1 MDLEIS
7 KEKYSAVDSGDAQI
21 TDPVDNDLHLPE
33 RPTILGW
40 IQSGI
45 GSKGRQAR
53 GIIVFLAILGAL
65 VLIFRYTRR
74 SAPPYHWEFGVVWSY
89 LPTLFEGLLLTLE
102 ITVLSIAFGM
112 LLGILVAAARLSG
125 SLLIRIPVTGYIE
138 VMRGTPVLVQL
149 IWIFYVLPILAG
161 IKLSGL
167 ESAVVAFSL
176 NLGAFYGEA
185 FRAGIQSVPKEQ
197 VETAE
202 VLGLTYPQRMR
213 YVVLPQAARNVLPVL
228 LSISVNLFKDTSLV
242 SALGVSDLM
251 FLGESVATNVFRP
264 LEILTTVALIYF
276 LVAFPITILV
286 RRLELHLN
294 RHRRK

>member
-1 MDLEIS
+1 MGRELL
-7 KEKYSAVDSGDAQI
+7 SAKNSTVNSGRNPL
-21 TDPVDNDLHLPE
+21 TDTRQNSINLPE

-40 IQSGI
+40 ARSSV
-45 GSKGRQAR
+45 GSKGRQA
-53 GIIVFLAILGAL
+53 GGVIVFLAVLGAL
-65 VLIFRYTRR
+65 VLLFHFTRE
-74 SAPPYHWEFGVVWSY
+74 SAPPYHWEFGVVWSF
-89 LPTLFEGLLLTLE
+89 LPTLLRGLLLTLE
-102 ITVLSIAFGM
+102 ITVLSIVFGM
-112 LLGILVAAARLSG
+112 FLGIFVAAARLSG
-125 SLLIRIPVTGYIE
+125 NLLIRVPVTGYIE

-202 VLGLTYPQRMR
+202 VLGLTYSQRMH

-264 LEILTTVALIYF
+264 LEILTTVAVIYF

>member
-1 MDLEIS
+1 MGRSFLKDRDSSES
-7 KEKYSAVDSGDAQI
+7 SEGKAASAIGREGTFPA
-21 TDPVDNDLHLPE
+21 E
-33 RPTILGW
+33 RPTIFGW
-40 IQSGI
+40 VPSSI
-45 GSKGRQAR
+45 GPKGRKS
-53 GIIVFLAILGAL
+53 GAL
-65 VLIFRYTRR
+65 IAFIILLTALWLLFRYTRQ
-74 SAPPYHWEFGVVWSY
+74 SAPPYKWDFGVVWTY
-89 LPTLFEGLLLTLE
+89 LPILFSGLKMTLG
-102 ITVLSIAFGM
+102 ITVLSIFFGM
-112 LLGILVAAARLSG
+112 FLGLFVAAARLSTNI
-125 SLLIRIPVTGYIE
+125 LVRIPVTGYIE

-167 ESAVVAFSL
+167 ESAVLAFSL

-185 FRAGIQSVPKEQ
+185 FRAGIQSVPREQ

-202 VLGLTYPQRMR
+202 VLGLTYVQRMQF
-213 YVVLPQAARNVLPVL
+213 VVLPQAARNVLPVL

-251 FLGESVATNVFRP
+251 FVGESVATNVFRP

-276 LVAFPITILV
+276 LVAFPVTLLV

>member
-1 MDLEIS
+1 MDIETL
-7 KEKYSAVDSGDAQI
+7 KEKTSSEASSNKPLS
-21 TDPVDNDLHLPE
+21 DPGHNELRLPE

-40 IQSGI
+40 VQSTVRPR
-45 GSKGRQAR
+45 GRQA
-53 GIIVFLAILGAL
+53 GGVIAFLAILLALWL
-65 VLIFRYTRR
+65 VLRYTRQ
-74 SAPPYHWEFGVVWSY
+74 SAPPYHWNFGVVASY
-89 LPTLFEGLLLTLE
+89 LPTLLDGLRLTLE

-112 LLGILVAAARLSG
+112 FLGIFVAAARLSENP
-125 SLLIRIPVTGYIE
+125 LIRIPVTGYIE

-167 ESAVVAFSL
+167 ESAVLAFSL

-202 VLGLTYPQRMR
+202 VLGLTYSQRMH
-213 YVVLPQAARNVLPVL
+213 YVVLPQAARNILPVL

-251 FLGESVATNVFRP
+251 FLGESVATNTFRP

-276 LVAFPITILV
+276 IVAFPVTILV

>member
-1 MDLEIS
+1 MERESLKDKTSSES
-7 KEKYSAVDSGDAQI
+7 SRDKAWI
-21 TDPVDNDLHLPE
+21 TPSNDTLHLPE
-33 RPTILGW
+33 RPTIFGW
-40 IQSGI
+40 LQSGV
-45 GSKGRQAR
+45 GPRGRQVGAV
-53 GIIVFLAILGAL
+53 IAFLAVAVAL
-65 VLIFRYTRR
+65 WLMFRFTRQ
-74 SAPPYHWEFGVVWSY
+74 SAPPYQWKFGVVVTY
-89 LPTLFEGLLLTLE
+89 LPVLFDGLKMTLG
-102 ITVLSIAFGM
+102 ITILSIAFGM
-112 LLGILVAAARLSG
+112 FLGLFVAAARLS
-125 SLLIRIPVTGYIE
+125 SNALIRLPVTGYIE
-138 VMRGTPVLVQL
+138 IMRGTPVLVQL

-167 ESAVVAFSL
+167 ESAVLAFSL

-185 FRAGIQSVPKEQ
+185 FRAGIQSVPREQ

-202 VLGLTYPQRMR
+202 VLGLTYSQRMHH
-213 YVVLPQAARNVLPVL
+213 VVLPQAARNVLPVL

-251 FLGESVATNVFRP
+251 FVGESVATNVFRP

>member
-1 MDLEIS
+1 MGLGIS
-7 KEKYSAVDSGDAQI
+7 KEKNSTVNSSDKPLTDSGD
-21 TDPVDNDLHLPE
+21 NYLNLPE

-40 IQSGI
+40 VQSSV
-45 GSKGRQAR
+45 GSKGRQV
-53 GIIVFLAILGAL
+53 GGVLVFLAILGSLAL
-65 VLIFRYTRR
+65 VLRYTRQ

-89 LPTLFEGLLLTLE
+89 LPTLLDGLALTLE
-102 ITVLSIAFGM
+102 ITVLSIAFGIF
-112 LLGILVAAARLSG
+112 LGIFVAAARLSG
-125 SLLIRIPVTGYIE
+125 NMLIRIPVTGYIE

-202 VLGLTYPQRMR
+202 VLGLTYPQRMH

-276 LVAFPITILV
+276 LVAFPVTVVV

>member
-1 MDLEIS
+1 MGLEIS
-7 KEKYSAVDSGDAQI
+7 KEKYSAVDSGDTQI
-21 TDPVDNDLHLPE
+21 TDPVDNGLHLPE

-40 IQSGI
+40 IQSSI

-65 VLIFRYTRR
+65 VLVFRYTRR